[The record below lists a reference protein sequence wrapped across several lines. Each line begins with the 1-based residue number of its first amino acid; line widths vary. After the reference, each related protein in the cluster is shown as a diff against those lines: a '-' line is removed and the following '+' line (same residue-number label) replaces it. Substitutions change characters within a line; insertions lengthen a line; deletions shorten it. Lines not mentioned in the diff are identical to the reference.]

1 MERIIINLF
10 SLGFIS
16 GLLCR
21 FIPSKVRYLKEII
34 SGLVSAVYLVFSFLL
49 YMKTPYY
56 ITEIF
61 LIDRFSIFISF
72 FISLFTLLTLIYSFS
87 YFENFENSNRY
98 YCYILWTL
106 TSSIIAVFSNNLI
119 IFSVFW
125 GILAITLYL
134 LLNIYGDENAYP
146 AKKTMI
152 IVGGSDS
159 FLIFGICGLIYLT
172 GKYTITD
179 MNIFISSGFEIGI
192 FFSLICAS
200 LAKAG
205 CMPLHTWIPE
215 ISENTPSPVLA
226 YLPASLDKL
235 LGIYLFSRILL
246 NMFEYSSDLH
256 SGLWFILRL
265 VGSLTILFAVLMAIV
280 QHNMKKLLSYHAVS
294 QVGYM
299 ILGISTTNPAGI
311 IGGLFHM
318 LNNSI
323 YKSLLFFGAG
333 NIEKNTRQVELEK
346 LGGIG
351 RFMPI
356 TFFTFLIG
364 SLSISGVPPF
374 NGFFSKY
381 LIYQGL
387 FEGAKSGDFSWIIWI
402 ICAMIG
408 SALTLA
414 SFLKIVH
421 SVFLGHLKE
430 YKEKINEANISMLI
444 PVITL
449 SFLCIIFGFGFI
461 FPVRIFENST
471 DIYIEKN
478 YSFLL
483 PALTLLFVS
492 LILGFIIFSLSL
504 ISTKRAR
511 IVPSFVGG
519 EKKIEQMEMSGV
531 EFYKTI
537 ERQRF
542 FERMYEGAR
551 KKIFDLYED
560 FKRIVFY
567 FGEGIRA
574 THTGVLPTYLTWIL
588 LGCIVLFI
596 LFMKF

>member
-1 MERIIINLF
+1 MERIIIGIF
-10 SLGFIS
+10 FLGFIS

-21 FIPSKVRYLKEII
+21 FIPSKVKYLKEII
-34 SGLVSAVYLVFSFLL
+34 SGLVSIIYLAFSILL
-49 YMKTPYY
+49 FKNTPYY

-61 LIDRFSIFISF
+61 LIDRFSIFISIF
-72 FISLFTLLTLIYSFS
+72 VSLFTLLTLIYSFS

-106 TSSIIAVFSNNLI
+106 ASSIGAVFSNNLI
-119 IFSVFW
+119 LFSVFW

-134 LLNIYGDENAYP
+134 LLNISGEENAYP

-179 MNIFISSGFEIGI
+179 ISIFIASGLEIGI

-215 ISENTPSPVLA
+215 ISEKTDSIIMA

-246 NMFEYSSDLH
+246 NLFEYNPDFH
-256 SGLWFILRL
+256 SQLWFLLRL
-265 VGSLTILFAVLMAIV
+265 IGSLTIVCAVLMAIV

-299 ILGISTTNPAGI
+299 VLGISCANSAGI
-311 IGGLFHM
+311 VGGLFHM

-333 NIEKNTRQVELEK
+333 NIEKTTNEVELEK

-351 RFMPI
+351 KFMPI
-356 TFFTFLIG
+356 TFLTFLIG

-387 FEGAKSGDFSWIIWI
+387 FERTKSGDFEWSIWI

-414 SFLKIVH
+414 SFLKIIH
-421 SVFLGHLKE
+421 SVFLGHKKDYLNEVKE
-430 YKEKINEANISMLI
+430 VSLSMRI
-444 PVITL
+444 PVIIL
-449 SFLCIIFGFGFI
+449 SSLCIIFGFGFI
-461 FPVRIFENST
+461 FPVRVFENST
-471 DIYIEKN
+471 NYILDKN
-478 YSFLL
+478 FEYLIPSLNL
-483 PALTLLFVS
+483 IFVS
-492 LILGFIIFSLSL
+492 LIFGFIIYL
-504 ISTKRAR
+504 IFIGIKERKVGTF
-511 IVPSFVGG
+511 IGG
-519 EKKIEQMEMSGV
+519 EVKLKEMEMSGT

-537 ERQRF
+537 EKERF
-542 FERMYEGAR
+542 FSRMYIGA
-551 KKIFDLYED
+551 KNKIFDLYDD
-560 FKRIVFY
+560 FKRILFY
-567 FGEGIRA
+567 IGQGIRA

-588 LGCIVLFI
+588 FGCILLFVI
-596 LFMKF
+596 FMKF

>member
-1 MERIIINLF
+1 MEKIILIFL
-10 SLGFIS
+10 STGFIS
-16 GLLCR
+16 GFLCR
-21 FIPSKVRYLKEII
+21 LIPSGIKYVKEII
-34 SGLVSAVYLVFSFLL
+34 SGLVSLLFLSFSILVFKSS
-49 YMKTPYY
+49 PYY
-56 ITEIF
+56 ITEVF
-61 LIDRFSIFISF
+61 LIDPLSIFISL
-72 FISLFTLLTLIYSFS
+72 FISLFTLLVLIYSFS

-98 YCYILWTL
+98 YGYILWTL
-106 TSSIIAVFSNNLI
+106 SSSVGAVFSNNLI
-119 IFSVFW
+119 LFSVFW

-134 LLNIYGDENAYP
+134 LLNISGEENAYS

-172 GKYTITD
+172 GKYSITD
-179 MNIFISSGFEIGI
+179 MKIFMSSGLEIAI

-200 LAKAG
+200 FAKAG

-215 ISENTPSPVLA
+215 IAENTPSPILS

-256 SGLWFILRL
+256 SGLWFVLRL
-265 VGSLTILFAVLMAIV
+265 IGSLTIVCAVLMAIV

-299 ILGISTTNPAGI
+299 VLGLATTNPAGI

-318 LNNSI
+318 LNNAI
-323 YKSLLFFGAG
+323 YKSLLFLGTG
-333 NIEKNTRQVELEK
+333 NVEKKVGEVELEN
-346 LGGIG
+346 LGGLS

-356 TFFTFLIG
+356 TFLTFLIG

-387 FEGAKSGDFSWIIWI
+387 FEGAKSGDFSWTIWI

-421 SVFLGHLKE
+421 SVFLGHPKE
-430 YKEKINEANISMLI
+430 YKKEIKEVSFSMLL
-444 PVITL
+444 PVFLL
-449 SFLCIIFGFGFI
+449 SLLCIIFGFGFL
-461 FPVRIFENST
+461 FPVKLFENST
-471 DIYIEKN
+471 GIFIEKN
-478 YSFLL
+478 YDYLL
-483 PALTLLFVS
+483 PTLTLILIS
-492 LILGFIIFSLSL
+492 LIFGFIIFL
-504 ISTKRAR
+504 IFIPKKRR
-511 IVPSFVGG
+511 IVSTFVGG
-519 EKKIEQMEMSGV
+519 EKRIEEMKMSGT

-537 ERQRF
+537 EKQAF
-542 FERMYEGAR
+542 FSKMYSGAK

-560 FKRIVFY
+560 GKRIVFY
-567 FGEGIRA
+567 LGEGIRA

-588 LGCIVLFI
+588 FGCIVLFI
-596 LFMKF
+596 LFMKL